1 MEQDPEQALLPN
13 VAAREGIM
21 SAVRRFTSRMI
32 RPANERSTLVFKS
45 GERVKLLSTRDG
57 GTELDAEELY
67 KSPPV
72 KSFVEHMRKSRK
84 ARASD

>member
-1 MEQDPEQALLPN
+1 MDQDRADALLPT
-13 VAAREGIM
+13 VAASGGIM
-21 SAVRRFTSRMI
+21 SAVSRFTSRI
-32 RPANERSTLVFKS
+32 IKPADEESKIVFES
-45 GERVKLLSTRDG
+45 GERVILRSTRDG
-57 GTELDAEELY
+57 GTELDADELY